1 MDAGVRTVT
10 LDIDIDIDARPPAAA
25 RG

>member
-25 RG
+25 RA

>member
-10 LDIDIDIDARPPAAA
+10 LDIDIDARPPAAA
-25 RG
+25 RA

>member
-1 MDAGVRTVT
+1 MDPGVRTVT
-10 LDIDIDIDARPPAAA
+10 LDIDIDARPPAAA

>member
-1 MDAGVRTVT
+1 VDAGVRTVT
-10 LDIDIDIDARPPAAA
+10 IDIDIDARPPAAA

>member
-10 LDIDIDIDARPPAAA
+10 LDIDIAARPPAPGRA
-25 RG
+25 

>member
-10 LDIDIDIDARPPAAA
+10 LDIDIDIAARPPAAA
-25 RG
+25 RA

>member
-1 MDAGVRTVT
+1 MHADVRTVT

-25 RG
+25 RA